1 MGLPI
6 NKEHLKLGLRYIEN
20 KDFIYKLKVVRR
32 TDMRVVHYLN
42 QFFGGIGGE
51 EFASTGVSSQEG
63 AIGPGRLLQQ
73 LIDGESEV
81 VNTII
86 CGDNYAAENL
96 DEITDFV
103 VNSVREA
110 KADLFVAGP
119 CFEAGRY
126 GVAAGA
132 ICAAVSAQ
140 VGIPVVTAMA
150 EENPGVDLFRQEIY
164 IIDSGANV
172 GAMSEVLEKMAKIL
186 NKLKNHQEIG
196 HPEEEGYI
204 AQGIVRDEILEENAA
219 TRILDMIIAKTAGKS
234 YKSELTQTAF
244 EPIPAPPAVSDLT
257 NATIA
262 VVTDGGL
269 VPKGNPDNMPPIAA
283 EIWGSYD
290 IASLD
295 DLQSGDYDVQHRG
308 YDNRHVLDD
317 PDRLVPVDVL
327 RELEEAGAIG
337 KVYEEF
343 LSTSGLANPI
353 ANSRRLGQ
361 EMAKKLK
368 SAGVDAV
375 ILTST

>member
-186 NKLKNHQEIG
+186 NKLKDHQEIG

-219 TRILDMIIAKTAGKS
+219 TRILDMIIAKTAGKN

>member
-1 MGLPI
+1 
-6 NKEHLKLGLRYIEN
+6 
-20 KDFIYKLKVVRR
+20 
-32 TDMRVVHYLN
+32 MRVVHYLN

-186 NKLKNHQEIG
+186 NKLKDHQEIG

-219 TRILDMIIAKTAGKS
+219 TRILDMIIAKTAGKN